1 MQAKIYS
8 LETILASISKYKKPN
23 AKKRLIFDQAP
34 LGGIGSKWII
44 AFFLALPIIE
54 YAGIFNPWMF
64 NMLGIAQAI
73 IFFIVFLSM
82 VMIMVIALIFINNN
96 KVIRQIIPSWKS
108 YFPDIDFKMVLSSGA
123 TPYKDF
129 FKYYS
134 EALNDHLEGEALQ
147 NYLKEAFIS
156 MQEQNKDLLE
166 AMRNDRSR
174 IQ

>member
-1 MQAKIYS
+1 MQEKIYS

-23 AKKRLIFDQAP
+23 VKKRLIFDQSSI
-34 LGGIGSKWII
+34 GGIGSRWVI
-44 AFFLALPIIE
+44 AFFLALPVIE

-82 VMIMVIALIFINNN
+82 VMIMVIALAFINNN
-96 KVIRQIIPSWKS
+96 KVIRQITPSWKS
-108 YFPDIDFKMVLSSGA
+108 YFPDIDLVMVLSSGA

-129 FKYYS
+129 FKHYGT
-134 EALNDHLEGEALQ
+134 ALNKNLEGEALQ
-147 NYLKEAFIS
+147 NYLKEAFIT
-156 MQEQNKDLLE
+156 MQEENKDLLE
-166 AMRNDRSR
+166 AMKNHRSN